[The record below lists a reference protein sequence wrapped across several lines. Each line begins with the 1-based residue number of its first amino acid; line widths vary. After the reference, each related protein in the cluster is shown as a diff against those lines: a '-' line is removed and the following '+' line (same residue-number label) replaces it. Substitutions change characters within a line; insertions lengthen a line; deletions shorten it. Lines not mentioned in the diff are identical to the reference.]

1 MRLNMMHPAD
11 QLVVT
16 MNRIYRGGMT
26 TTSGGNLSI
35 LDSSGD
41 IWITPS
47 GVDKG
52 ALSRSDIIKIQPDG
66 STDGCHQPSI
76 EAGFHQETYKARPD
90 IHAILHA
97 HSPALVAFSMMHRLP
112 DTSLIPNTN
121 IVCGRISLVPYA
133 MLDTGELGEV
143 LAKEFSDGSKVVI
156 MENHGVTVAAE
167 SMTQAYKIFETIEFA
182 ARTEL
187 LAMRLGKANQLTID
201 QIDIAR
207 TSAHT
212 RLSEFSIRQHSSA
225 ELDLRRE
232 ITRLLHRGLDQNM
245 FYSSQGT
252 ISARVDDGTFLITPY
267 GFDRREIFEEDLVLV
282 KKGLKEKGKIPS
294 RAVFL
299 HELIYHRNPAV
310 QAIVAAQP
318 PHLMSFSI
326 TDTKFD
332 TRLLPE
338 PYLLLRDLPRAP
350 YALNYSQPQKT
361 ASMFKDGVSSIML
374 ENDGVITTGNNL
386 TQAFD
391 RLEVAEF
398 TARAVLA
405 TAGLAEIHPL
415 TDEKIAAIEN
425 IGNE

>member
-1 MRLNMMHPAD
+1 MMHPAD
-11 QLVVT
+11 QLVAT

-26 TTSGGNLSI
+26 TTSGANLSV

-41 IWITPS
+41 IWITPG

-52 ALSRSDIIKIQPDG
+52 VLCRSDIIKILPDG
-66 STDGCHQPSI
+66 TIEGIHKPSV
-76 EAGFHQETYKARPD
+76 ETHFHQAAYKVRPD
-90 IHAILHA
+90 IHAVLHA
-97 HSPALVAFSMMHRLP
+97 HSPALVAFSIMHQLP
-112 DTSLIPNTN
+112 DSSLIPNTN
-121 IVCGRISLVPYA
+121 IVCGRVSLAPYA
-133 MLDTGELGEV
+133 MMGTIELGEV
-143 LAKEFSDGSKVVI
+143 LAKEFMDGSKVVI

-167 SMTQAYKIFETIEFA
+167 SMGQAYKIFETIEFA

-187 LAMRLGKANQLTID
+187 LAMRLGKARQLSID

-212 RLSEFSIRQHSSA
+212 RLSEFSIRQHSSK

-232 ITRLLHRGLDQNM
+232 ITSLLHRGLDQNM

-267 GFDRREIFEEDLVLV
+267 GFDRREIFEEDLVMV

-299 HELIYHRNPAV
+299 HELIYHRNPMI

-326 TDTKFD
+326 TETKFD
-332 TRLLPE
+332 THLLPE
-338 PYLLLRDLPRAP
+338 PYLLLRELPRAP
-350 YALNYSQPQKT
+350 YALNYNQPQKT
-361 ASMFKDGVSSIML
+361 ASMFREGVSSIML

-405 TAGLAEIHPL
+405 TTGLAEIYPL
-415 TDEKIAAIEN
+415 TDERLTAIDN
-425 IGNE
+425 I